1 VQLSGKEVQVAGV
14 FTLGASFAADG
25 NAITSDSTF
34 LNLFPG
40 RQPNEID
47 VGMIKLQPNANPEQV
62 KRQLQALLPR
72 QEVIVLTL
80 DEFANREKEYWAN
93 STAIGFIF
101 TLGTVVGFIVGVVIV
116 YQILYS
122 DVADHLPEYATL
134 KAMGYK
140 NKYLMGVLLQ
150 QAVILAV
157 LGFIPS
163 LGVSWF
169 VYSLA
174 QSATLLPI
182 RMTTE
187 RAITVFI
194 LTLIMCMGSGAIALR
209 KLNQADPADIY

>member
-1 VQLSGKEVQVAGV
+1 MQVAGV

>member
-1 VQLSGKEVQVAGV
+1 
-14 FTLGASFAADG
+14 
-25 NAITSDSTF
+25 
-34 LNLFPG
+34 
-40 RQPNEID
+40 
-47 VGMIKLQPNANPEQV
+47 M
-62 KRQLQALLPR
+62 
-72 QEVIVLTL
+72 
-80 DEFANREKEYWAN
+80 
-93 STAIGFIF
+93 
-101 TLGTVVGFIVGVVIV
+101 GFIVGVVIV

-174 QSATLLPI
+174 ESATLLPI